1 MRDISTAMLVM
12 ELFNRTQL
20 YLSEPDP
27 QYDTALDD
35 IHSQS
40 DEVFI
45 QFAKSLFAAHR
56 AMIAA
61 STHRAAETSKERF
74 IESMEMK

>member
-56 AMIAA
+56 AMIPHLRIVRQRPQRNAL
-61 STHRAAETSKERF
+61 SNQWR
-74 IESMEMK
+74 